1 MLAHICNLIFA
12 KREYEWLWQP
22 HIVSYHFTGCVFFQ
36 RLSYVSYNTGRF
48 VFALTRIFF
57 CLCLCQMVTYFS
69 CVSRFMEMEME
80 YICIWCHVTRRMCDR
95 TNNNITNGI
104 KTFSQQRKNFLQICA
119 ERKWNTSK
127 MSFTEKS
134 RWQTHSCLSQSRKRG
149 LG

>member
-1 MLAHICNLIFA
+1 MTLTTSYCL
-12 KREYEWLWQP
+12 
-22 HIVSYHFTGCVFFQ
+22 VSFHGLCFFQ

-48 VFALTRIFF
+48 VFTLTRIFF

-80 YICIWCHVTRRMCDR
+80 YICMWCHVTRRMCDR

-104 KTFSQQRKNFLQICA
+104 KTFSQQKKTFCKSVQNENETPA
-119 ERKWNTSK
+119 KWASQK
-127 MSFTEKS
+127 KS